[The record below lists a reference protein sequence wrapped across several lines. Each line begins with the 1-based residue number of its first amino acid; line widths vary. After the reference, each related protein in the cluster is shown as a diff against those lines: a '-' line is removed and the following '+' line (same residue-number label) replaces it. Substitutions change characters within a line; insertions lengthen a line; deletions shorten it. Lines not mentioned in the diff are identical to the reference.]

1 MTWANS
7 LNRRCRMNLMR
18 NVGNLSG
25 MFILI
30 IVLVCFL
37 IDVLPLDLSQ
47 RRRNRNPSIKRVVFV
62 QLLLPRRR
70 RKVKKFVHLVERHRQ
85 HRAEHRIF
93 ELDYVSLLCY
103 DLFLYVKFFFMNIHI
118 WNIYIHTYISYKGF
132 NQLINGSQA
141 VIYPLPF
148 SFSLLPGLTSV

>member
-1 MTWANS
+1 
-7 LNRRCRMNLMR
+7 MR

-85 HRAEHRIF
+85 YRVEHRIF

-103 DLFLYVKFFFMNIHI
+103 DLFYTLNFFHEHTHMDIY
-118 WNIYIHTYISYKGF
+118 IYIHTYQGS
-132 NQLINGSQA
+132 IN
-141 VIYPLPF
+141 
-148 SFSLLPGLTSV
+148 

>member
-1 MTWANS
+1 
-7 LNRRCRMNLMR
+7 MR

-25 MFILI
+25 TFILI
-30 IVLVCFL
+30 TVLVCFL
-37 IDVLPLDLSQ
+37 IDALPLDLSQ

-70 RKVKKFVHLVERHRQ
+70 RKVKKLVHLVERHRQ
-85 HRAEHRIF
+85 HRVEHRIF

-103 DLFLYVKFFFMNIHI
+103 DLFYTLNFFHEHTHMD
-118 WNIYIHTYISYKGF
+118 IYIHTHIHIIYKGF
-132 NQLINGSQA
+132 NRLINGSPA

-148 SFSLLPGLTSV
+148 SLSPPWIN

>member
-1 MTWANS
+1 
-7 LNRRCRMNLMR
+7 MR

-85 HRAEHRIF
+85 HRVEHRIFRIF

-103 DLFLYVKFFFMNIHI
+103 DLFLYVKIFFMNIHI
-118 WNIYIHTYISYKGF
+118 WIYIYIHTYIH
-132 NQLINGSQA
+132 I
-141 VIYPLPF
+141 I
-148 SFSLLPGLTSV
+148 